1 MDYSASYSGYP
12 HFLPMKQILE
22 YLFSSKFLFGK
33 LILMC
38 IYVLTYDYMYEN
50 FIYKL
55 FGYLGDVDYEPMGIM
70 KKMVWLLLSTLP
82 VVEYNGLKKIS
93 SFFSLFIYLFVYIPF
108 IHAMYVAY
116 GIDTIQLGSYTLIMF
131 VFILFYFKLG
141 NGWSPIKDL
150 EICPQIPFR
159 AIEIT
164 TILLTIMFVAAVRDR
179 MQFVNIF
186 TNQSLLYELREQN
199 SESGVLGG
207 IAYIQGWL
215 FGAFY
220 PYLLVVY
227 LRQKHWIK
235 SLFPLAGYMLLFMA
249 DMQKMTFVMPFA
261 LMLLYYV
268 IKINEEKISNYLHS
282 YIVVCLTIFSIIVYI
297 FQEDQLVFTLAS
309 FLLLRTVCVAGWLTQ
324 LYIHFFNENPYTYY
338 SHINAVNFLTNSY
351 PYNEVLGRAVAR
363 GSQNANANF
372 FLTDGVAAAGL
383 VGIFFIGLLFLG
395 ILILINSISA
405 RYKRT
410 DIFIIF
416 MPTMAFFLNTSIFTT
431 LLSNGLLVLII
442 IIACAES
449 FYNKQANIS

>member
-1 MDYSASYSGYP
+1 
-12 HFLPMKQILE
+12 MKRILE
-22 YLFSSKFLFGK
+22 YIFSSNSLFGK
-33 LILMC
+33 LLLMC
-38 IYVLTYDYMYEN
+38 IYVLTYDYMFDN
-50 FIYKL
+50 FVFKL
-55 FGYLGDVDYEPMGIM
+55 FGYIGNVDYEPMGIM
-70 KKMVWLLLSTLP
+70 KKMVWLLLSVLP
-82 VVEYNGLKKIS
+82 IFEYNGLKKIS
-93 SFFSLFIYLFVYIPF
+93 SFFSLFIYILVYIPF

-116 GIDTIQLGSYTLIMF
+116 GLDILQLGSYTLTMF
-131 VFILFYFKLG
+131 VFIILYFKLG
-141 NGWSPIKDL
+141 NGWSPIKNL
-150 EICPQIPFR
+150 EVSPQIPFR
-159 AIEIT
+159 AIEVT
-164 TILLTIMFVAAVRDR
+164 TILLTVIFVAAARDR
-179 MQFVNIF
+179 MHFVNIF

-199 SESGVLGG
+199 SENGVSGG

-235 SLFPLAGYMLLFMA
+235 SLFPLGGYILLFMA

-282 YIVVCLTIFSIIVYI
+282 FIVVCLTIFSIIVYI
-297 FQEDQLVFTLAS
+297 FQDDQLVFTLAS

-338 SHINAVNFLTNSY
+338 THINAVNFVTNSY
-351 PYNEVLGRAVAR
+351 PYNDVLGRAVAN

-372 FLTDGVAAAGL
+372 FLTDGVAAGGL
-383 VGIFFIGLLFLG
+383 VGMIFIGLLFLG

-431 LLSNGLLVLII
+431 LLSNGLLFLII
-442 IIACAES
+442 LIACAEP
-449 FYNKQANIS
+449 FYSKEEKSSIGTDTLSS